1 MSHCYAS
8 KRRDLSTFKRKTVC
22 KFPASKGDVSPI
34 LTEGV
39 LEADY
44 CYHLEADPAVLK
56 YECQPLGYYYYL
68 DKELRSYNPLDK
80 EQHLY
85 TPDFKIWLDNGDIV
99 YYEIKGRRYI
109 DKEFEGI
116 FFPAVQKQAEF
127 LGSSLTLVTEEF
139 IYSEPLFTNLK
150 RMRKA
155 KMLRD
160 VPIDVSN
167 QLVEI
172 LKIAE
177 RMSPLE
183 LFSHSDHEYDLGI
196 LYKLIGEGII
206 NTDIE
211 ANYFGPE
218 MSVWV
223 DNHD

>member
-1 MSHCYAS
+1 MCDLYAS
-8 KRRDLSTFKRKTVC
+8 KRRDLSKFKRKTIC

-39 LEADY
+39 LEADF

-68 DKELRSYNPLDK
+68 DKELHIRNPLDK

-85 TPDFKIWLDNGDIV
+85 TPDFKVWLDNGNIV
-99 YYEIKGRRYI
+99 YYEIKDRRYI
-109 DKEFEGI
+109 DKEFEEV
-116 FFPAVQKQAEF
+116 FFPAVQKQANF
-127 LGSSLTLVTEEF
+127 LGRSLTLITEEF

-155 KMLRD
+155 KMLRI
-160 VPIDVSN
+160 VPPNVST

-172 LKIAE
+172 LKSSE
-177 RMSPLE
+177 PMKPLE
-183 LFSHSDHEYDLGI
+183 LFEQSDYEYDLGI
-196 LYKLIGEGII
+196 LYKLIGDGLI
-206 NTDIE
+206 NANLE
-211 ANYFGPE
+211 ASYFGPE

-223 DNHD
+223 DNHE